1 MRRIYSARR
10 RRRAFDPCVG
20 FRPRHAYTG
29 RIFVVVV
36 INTHLSVSMR
46 AWDRCSLAVSR
57 TYIHTYTYVYVAS
70 QLASCR
76 PRPSMLQWRLLPSL
90 LPNHCSNISSL
101 QHSVC
106 NLADCLVG
114 VGAAEKVWIDRWQGE
129 IHMLAHACIM
139 FYTLAIIASSRS
151 NRSTFSGVVYVLNFD
166 GSAMHEK
173 MSLISRFWRKIA
185 FAVYSSTNNNNVVES
200 SKNVWFTAN
209 CTIICLRLVAS
220 NGRTNFRQKKLG
232 KVW

>member
-1 MRRIYSARR
+1 VQ
-10 RRRAFDPCVG
+10 PCC
-20 FRPRHAYTG
+20 
-29 RIFVVVV
+29 
-36 INTHLSVSMR
+36 L
-46 AWDRCSLAVSR
+46 
-57 TYIHTYTYVYVAS
+57 TYVHTYTYVYVAS

-114 VGAAEKVWIDRWQGE
+114 VGAAEKVWINRWQGE

-139 FYTLAIIASSRS
+139 FYTLAIISSSRS
-151 NRSTFSGVVYVLNFD
+151 NRSTFSGVVYVRIEFWWRCNAWEDELNFQILK
-166 GSAMHEK
+166 K
-173 MSLISRFWRKIA
+173 MFA

-200 SKNVWFTAN
+200 SKNVWFAAKYI
-209 CTIICLRLVAS
+209 IICLRLVVS
-220 NGRTNFRQKKLG
+220 NGRTNFRQKK
-232 KVW
+232 

>member
-20 FRPRHAYTG
+20 FRARHAYTG

-57 TYIHTYTYVYVAS
+57 THIHTYTYVCVAS

-76 PRPSMLQWRLLPSL
+76 RPRPSILQLQWRLLPSL

-114 VGAAEKVWIDRWQGE
+114 VGAAEEVCIDRWQGE

-139 FYTLAIIASSRS
+139 FYTLAIISSSRS

-173 MSLISRFWRKIA
+173 MSLISRFWRKC
-185 FAVYSSTNNNNVVES
+185 SRLRSTRPLTITTWWKVVKLFGS
-200 SKNVWFTAN
+200 CHILLKVS
-209 CTIICLRLVAS
+209 RS
-220 NGRTNFRQKKLG
+220 NGR
-232 KVW
+232 KVR